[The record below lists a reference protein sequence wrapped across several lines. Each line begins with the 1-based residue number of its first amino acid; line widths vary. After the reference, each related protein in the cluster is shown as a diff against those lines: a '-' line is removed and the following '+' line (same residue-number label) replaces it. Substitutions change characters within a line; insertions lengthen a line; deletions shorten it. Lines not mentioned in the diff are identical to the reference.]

1 MGEKVSAFR
10 ERCDKTEVLTFF
22 DRKKESAEQKS
33 ISHKNAVKAAD

>member
-10 ERCDKTEVLTFF
+10 ERWDRTELVTFF

-33 ISHKNAVKAAD
+33 ISYKNAVKAAD